1 MIRFQNEF
9 ASRYCIWCSIC
20 AHRILVGLDLFFRF
34 LALLFFLSMP
44 FSPSPLLV
52 ACELETRFLDSP
64 CVIPTE
70 LPFAGG
76 YVKAPIATTKLTM
89 FESYSPLKRSLSFLT
104 IETHSRFD
112 LHRTMPWHL
121 NAMVIIPKQYFRWP
135 LRLRGGVL
143 ALAVLI

>member
-1 MIRFQNEF
+1 MSLLPGT
-9 ASRYCIWCSIC
+9 ASGAAY
-20 AHRILVGLDLFFRF
+20 APTE
-34 LALLFFLSMP
+34 FLSDWTCFSDSWRFFFSYLCL